1 MYPREI
7 EDLIFEMQKLPG
19 VGLKTAERFAFTIL
33 NLSKEDRDHFSKTIK
48 DLDHIK
54 HCKVC
59 GNLTDH
65 EICSICEN
73 QNRDHNMICVV
84 SQPKDILTLENMNSY
99 EGVYHVLNGLINTS
113 KGILPD
119 QLDIENLLKR
129 ITPETEEVILALD
142 PTVEGETTAL
152 YLQKLLENHV
162 KVSKLASGIPMGAH
176 LDYTD
181 SKTLSRADRKSVV

>member
-48 DLDHIK
+48 DLDNIK

-129 ITPETEEVILALD
+129 ITSETEEVILALD

-181 SKTLSRADRKSVV
+181 SKTLSRAFEGRK

>member
-73 QNRDHNMICVV
+73 QNRDRNMICVV

-181 SKTLSRADRKSVV
+181 SKTLSRAFEGRK

>member
-48 DLDHIK
+48 DLEHIK

-181 SKTLSRADRKSVV
+181 SKTLSRAFEGRK

>member
-99 EGVYHVLNGLINTS
+99 DGVYHVLNGLINTS

-181 SKTLSRADRKSVV
+181 SKTLSRAFEGRK

>member
-129 ITPETEEVILALD
+129 ITPDTEEVILALD

-181 SKTLSRADRKSVV
+181 SKTLSRAFEGRK

>member
-48 DLDHIK
+48 DLDRIK
-54 HCKVC
+54 HCKLC

-181 SKTLSRADRKSVV
+181 SKTLSRAFEGRK

>member
-152 YLQKLLENHV
+152 YLQNLLENHV

-181 SKTLSRADRKSVV
+181 SKTLSRAFEGRK

>member
-181 SKTLSRADRKSVV
+181 SKTLSRDRKSVV

>member
-48 DLDHIK
+48 DLDRIK
-54 HCKVC
+54 HCKLC

-73 QNRDHNMICVV
+73 QDRDHNMICVV

-99 EGVYHVLNGLINTS
+99 DGVYHVLNGLINTS

-181 SKTLSRADRKSVV
+181 SKTLSRAFEGRK

>member
-33 NLSKEDRDHFSKTIK
+33 NLSKQDRDHFSKTIK
-48 DLDHIK
+48 DLEHIK

-181 SKTLSRADRKSVV
+181 SKTLSRAFEGRK

>member
-129 ITPETEEVILALD
+129 ITQETEEVILALD

-181 SKTLSRADRKSVV
+181 SKTLSRAFEGRK

>member
-181 SKTLSRADRKSVV
+181 SKTLSRAFEGRK

>member
-48 DLDHIK
+48 DLDRIK
-54 HCKVC
+54 HCKLC

-99 EGVYHVLNGLINTS
+99 DGVYHVLNGLINTS

-181 SKTLSRADRKSVV
+181 SKTLSRAFEGRK

>member
-176 LDYTD
+176 LD
-181 SKTLSRADRKSVV
+181 LSLIHI

>member
-129 ITPETEEVILALD
+129 ITSETEEVILALD

-181 SKTLSRADRKSVV
+181 SKTLSRAFEGRK

>member
-33 NLSKEDRDHFSKTIK
+33 NLSKEDRDHFSKTIE

-65 EICSICEN
+65 KICSICEN

-181 SKTLSRADRKSVV
+181 SKTLSRAFEGRK

>member
-33 NLSKEDRDHFSKTIK
+33 NLSKEDRDNFSKTIK

-181 SKTLSRADRKSVV
+181 SKTLSRAFEGRK

>member
-33 NLSKEDRDHFSKTIK
+33 NLSKEDRNHFSKTIK

-129 ITPETEEVILALD
+129 ITSETEEVILALD

-181 SKTLSRADRKSVV
+181 SKTLSRAFEGRK

>member
-1 MYPREI
+1 
-7 EDLIFEMQKLPG
+7 
-19 VGLKTAERFAFTIL
+19 
-33 NLSKEDRDHFSKTIK
+33 
-48 DLDHIK
+48 
-54 HCKVC
+54 
-59 GNLTDH
+59 
-65 EICSICEN
+65 
-73 QNRDHNMICVV
+73 MICVV

-99 EGVYHVLNGLINTS
+99 EGVYHVMNGLINTS

-129 ITPETEEVILALD
+129 IAPETEEVILALD

-181 SKTLSRADRKSVV
+181 SKTLSRAFEGRK

>member
-129 ITPETEEVILALD
+129 IAPETEEVILALD

-181 SKTLSRADRKSVV
+181 SKTLSRAFEGRK